1 MFILALWTSGTEL
14 IEQIWYNILSCYSS
28 RMLLASLFALR
39 VPSPSHPSSLPP
51 SKNRPKTTCKNFN
64 YVCRTFQ
71 LKSRNSNLKEIVLLF
86 IALVKSVVIAIS
98 MQHLDYIPLDDSIF
112 LKMNF
117 LLKDNFRS
125 LH

>member
-1 MFILALWTSGTEL
+1 MIALWASGKEPRG
-14 IEQIWYNILSCYSS
+14 QIWYNILSCYSS
-28 RMLLASLFALR
+28 RMLLASLFALC
-39 VPSPSHPSSLPP
+39 VPLCSHPLSLPP
-51 SKNRPKTTCKNFN
+51 SKNRPKTSCKNFN

-71 LKSRNSNLKEIVLLF
+71 LNSRNSNLKEIVLF
-86 IALVKSVVIAIS
+86 TALVKLVVIAIF
-98 MQHLDYIPLDDSIF
+98 MQHLDYVSLDDSIF

>member
-1 MFILALWTSGTEL
+1 MFILALWANGTEL
-14 IEQIWYNILSCYSS
+14 RGQIWYNILSCYSS
-28 RMLLASLFALR
+28 RMLLASLLALR
-39 VPSPSHPSSLPP
+39 VPLPSYPLSLPP
-51 SKNRPKTTCKNFN
+51 SKNRPKTSCKNFN

-71 LKSRNSNLKEIVLLF
+71 LSSRNSNLKEIVLF
-86 IALVKSVVIAIS
+86 TALVKPLVIAIFT
-98 MQHLDYIPLDDSIF
+98 QHLDYIPLDDNIF